1 MLDLETLG
9 FNFIVQIGACYFDI
23 EGNIKEKLLINIS
36 IADSYQKGCQV
47 DVYELK
53 FWLENA
59 NKITW
64 FNNTIELNKALQ
76 LFTEFCNKNKKAKVF
91 SHYYDVSVLENVC
104 RLLKRKMP
112 FNHRNW
118 RDIRTIVD
126 LSGIKKEKKLL
137 SKCCNAEVIV
147 QGEVT
152 MYYLCTKCMKPCD
165 VTTSDLKTHNA
176 LEDCIYQVNYLVKAF
191 KSLKNK
197 GGIR

>member
-104 RLLKRKMP
+104 RLLKRKTP

-126 LSGIKKEKKLL
+126 LSGIKREKK
-137 SKCCNAEVIV
+137 KED
-147 QGEVT
+147 E
-152 MYYLCTKCMKPCD
+152 
-165 VTTSDLKTHNA
+165 KTHNA